1 MIVFPIAKINLGL
14 RIVSK
19 RPDGYHNI
27 ETIFFPVNLHDALEF
42 VVSDT
47 NFDSDILV
55 TSGID
60 TGSHGND
67 NLVIKAAVKLRQSH
81 QFPYLKIHLHKAI
94 PAGAGLGGGSSDAA
108 FFLKAVN
115 KFLNLGIAES
125 ELKSIALE
133 LGSDCPFFIDHK
145 PVYAVGRGEILK
157 PVSLSLDGYY
167 LVLLNPRL
175 HVSTKEAYGNCVP
188 RMPETRLENLINR
201 PVEDW
206 KNFIYNDFEEFAF
219 TKFPLIGDLKNELY
233 DSGALFSLMSGS
245 GSSVFGIFREKPQLS
260 DKITEFVIW
269 EARLSHI

>member
-27 ETIFFPVNLHDALEF
+27 ETIFFPVTLHDALEF
-42 VVSDT
+42 VVPDINAGSDV
-47 NFDSDILV
+47 LV

-60 TGSHGND
+60 TGSHGID

-81 QFPYLKIHLHKAI
+81 HFPYLKIHLHKVI

-108 FFLKAVN
+108 CFLKAVN
-115 KFLNLGIAES
+115 KFLNLGIAEN

-133 LGSDCPFFIDHK
+133 LGSDCPFFIDGK
-145 PVYAVGRGEILK
+145 PLYAEGRGEILK

-175 HVSTKEAYGNCVP
+175 HVSTKEAYENCTP
-188 RMPETRLENLINR
+188 KMPETSLEKLVNR
-201 PVEDW
+201 PVEEW
-206 KNFIYNDFEEFAF
+206 KSLIYNDFEEFAF
-219 TKFPLIGDLKNELY
+219 TKFPMIGNLKNELY

-245 GSSVFGIFREKPQLS
+245 GSSVFGLFREKPQLS
-260 DKITEFVIW
+260 ENIKKYVIY
-269 EARLSHI
+269 EGVLSHK